1 MYLVDEYN
9 FTVPTLSIYIAWVAV
24 PVVIVNLWLNGYLSR
39 FYTPVNMTI
48 VTSILTGIF
57 IFIITIPHDSIYLWA
72 TLLPPAFALSLCLPA
87 CATMLSLRV
96 KPEQQGTVMGN
107 NQSLQVAAEAMSG
120 FGAGLLAA
128 IFISLPLIVISV
140 VAVVAGV
147 LLLALTRKQ
156 IH

>member
-1 MYLVDEYN
+1 
-9 FTVPTLSIYIAWVAV
+9 
-24 PVVIVNLWLNGYLSR
+24 
-39 FYTPVNMTI
+39 
-48 VTSILTGIF
+48 
-57 IFIITIPHDSIYLWA
+57 
-72 TLLPPAFALSLCLPA
+72 
-87 CATMLSLRV
+87 MLSLRV

-147 LLLALTRKQ
+147 LLFLISRTNKS
-156 IH
+156 I